1 MQGNRI
7 EKPVSELISDL
18 YHREV
23 ALIRQEIEL
32 AKVEMSINAR
42 RAAKYSML
50 FVLGIGVFLAA
61 LVVLL
66 HGIVIALIPFFP
78 PVSSAVIVS
87 FCAGGAGLLLMAIGI
102 YKLSREEFTPRGIG
116 DPEGGGQSGSGTPPL
131 NEQPAELVREE
142 TA

>member
-1 MQGNRI
+1 MQGDRT

-18 YHREV
+18 YQREV

-42 RAAKYSML
+42 RAAKYTMF

-66 HGIVIALIPFFP
+66 HGIVIALIPFFA

-87 FCAGGAGLLLMAIGI
+87 FGAGGAGLLLMAR
-102 YKLSREEFTPRGIG
+102 K
-116 DPEGGGQSGSGTPPL
+116 
-131 NEQPAELVREE
+131 
-142 TA
+142 